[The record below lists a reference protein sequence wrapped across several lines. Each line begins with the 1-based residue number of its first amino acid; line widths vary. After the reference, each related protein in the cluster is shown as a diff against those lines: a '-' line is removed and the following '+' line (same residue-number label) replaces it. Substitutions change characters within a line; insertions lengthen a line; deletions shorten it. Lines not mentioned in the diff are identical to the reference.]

1 MKQKGRQMLKMVVV
15 DDEKSICDFVGTFF
29 KSRGHQVFIV
39 VNPLEAEQVISRES
53 PQVIILDVR
62 MPQMDGLT
70 LLTKIKQSGSKAKIV
85 MVTVADDEQTKEK
98 AKKLG
103 ADAFISKPFST
114 DYLEEVVAD
123 KIEEL
128 LNDRKGVNDG

>member
-1 MKQKGRQMLKMVVV
+1 MLKIVVV
-15 DDEKSICDFVGTFF
+15 DDEKSICDFVEAFF
-29 KSRGHQVFIV
+29 KSRGHV
-39 VNPLEAEQVISRES
+39 VITATNPLEALDIISKEQPKVIM
-53 PQVIILDVR
+53 LDIR

-70 LLTKIKQSGSKAKIV
+70 LLAKIKQSGSKAKII

-98 AKKLG
+98 ARQLG

-128 LNDRKGVNDG
+128 LNDRKGVNNG